1 LTGWAKLRIAD
12 IYEELG
18 VDRVW
23 DPKKIVAL
31 IDHWTPAPSIDAAVI
46 HVTCR
51 RFVEKYGVENW
62 LDMREGICHVVLP
75 EKGFVKPGDLVVG
88 SDSHTTTYGAV
99 GAFATGIGATDMAIV
114 LATGELWFRVPSTVK
129 FNITGR
135 LQPLVMGKDIILHII
150 GEIGVDGATY
160 KAMEFSGEVVKE
172 LSMDGRFT
180 LCNMAVEAG
189 GKAGIIEP
197 DEKTIEWVKARVSQ
211 PFNPVMNDPDAEY
224 EEVIDVDVSGL
235 EPQVA
240 KPPSPQN
247 TVPVSEVEGTK
258 IDQAF
263 VGSCTNGRLED
274 LRAAAKI
281 LKGRKVARN
290 VRAIIIPASK
300 ETYLAAM
307 REGLIETFLEAGCV
321 VCNPTCGPCI
331 GAHLGLLAPGEVCIS
346 SSNRN
351 FVGRMGSKDAWIYL
365 ASPATV
371 AASAVTG
378 EITDPRN
385 FV

>member
-129 FNITGR
+129 FNITGK

-160 KAMEFSGEVVKE
+160 KAMEFSGEVVRE

-211 PFNPVMNDPDAEY
+211 PFNPVMNDTDAEY

-274 LRAAAKI
+274 LRVAAKI

-378 EITDPRN
+378 EITDPRSL
-385 FV
+385 V